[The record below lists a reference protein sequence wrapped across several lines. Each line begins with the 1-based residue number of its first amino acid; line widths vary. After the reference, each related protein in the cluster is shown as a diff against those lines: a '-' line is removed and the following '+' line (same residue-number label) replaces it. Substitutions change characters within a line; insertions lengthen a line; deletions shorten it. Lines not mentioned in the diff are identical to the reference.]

1 MQDVKLMGLYDA
13 KSLAGFLAL
22 RSGMM
27 TATNHDPGHSALLN
41 DWLKILR
48 SSVFPCSPSSFKKE
62 GGTSS
67 GPAAPFL
74 FIA

>member
-27 TATNHDPGHSALLN
+27 EWSY
-41 DWLKILR
+41 
-48 SSVFPCSPSSFKKE
+48 
-62 GGTSS
+62 
-67 GPAAPFL
+67 
-74 FIA
+74 